1 MGNIKL
7 FEEFVNERSEE
18 LNEKKKAEKGLMHI
32 LLGVADGKKITDVY
46 SSSRK
51 LAKDLLLAVK
61 DAGIVPTEEVRK
73 KATSMLAFAANWPS
87 DGDASLF
94 DKALKAI
101 PGIEIP
107 GVPVS

>member
-1 MGNIKL
+1 MENIKI
-7 FEEFVNERSEE
+7 FEEFVNEKYEV
-18 LNEKKKAEKGLMHI
+18 LNEKKKAEKGLMHK
-32 LLGVADGKKITDVY
+32 LLGVPDSKKVSDVY

-61 DAGIVPTEEVRK
+61 DAGIVPMEEVRS
-73 KATSMLAFAANWPS
+73 KATSMLAFAANWPN
-87 DGDASLF
+87 DGDNSLF

-101 PGIEIP
+101 KTIEVP